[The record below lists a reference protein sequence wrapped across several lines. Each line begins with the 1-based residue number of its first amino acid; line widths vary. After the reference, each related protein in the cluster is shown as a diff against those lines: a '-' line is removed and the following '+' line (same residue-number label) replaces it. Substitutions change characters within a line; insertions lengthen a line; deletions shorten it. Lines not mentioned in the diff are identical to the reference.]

1 MSTQVLSDKNIVET
15 PSQIVARRRSYA
27 DLDLRFRVN
36 PNTRDIRPVKDISAI
51 KNSVRNLLLTN
62 KLERPF
68 QPDLGSN
75 LTKLL
80 FEPADPVTVG
90 LIKEDIAITLAN
102 NEPRVRVTD
111 IQVEDYSDRNAYFI
125 SVTFR
130 VINLN
135 ADAEVELY
143 LERVK

>member
-75 LTKLL
+75 LVKLL

-102 NEPRVRVTD
+102 NEPRISVTD

>member
-36 PNTRDIRPVKDISAI
+36 PNTRDIRPVKDIAAI

-75 LTKLL
+75 LIKLL

-102 NEPRVRVTD
+102 NEPRISVTD

-135 ADAEVELY
+135 EDAEIELY